1 MYLQVGTEDEDGLI
15 GRCLDGDS
23 AAFEPLV
30 ERYHRPLFRVAA
42 RLLGDREEA
51 RDATQTAFLKAYQ
64 ALATCDR
71 QRKFFSWIYRIL
83 VNECLNTLRARR
95 PMQGLDGSMAAP
107 AGRGRRRRIRRDAE
121 PGAAGAPPTD
131 AGAARRHRAA
141 GTSRSCGT
149 SRWRR
154 RWGSRR
160 RRSNRDCSA
169 RASGCASCW
178 RAKGFRQDDVGS
190 RRPPAHTEST
200 STAS

>member
-83 VNECLNTLRARR
+83 VNECLNTLRSRR

-107 AGRGRRRRIRRDAE
+107 AGEADAVESAETRSRVRRALLQLTPDQRDVIVLRHFAE
-121 PGAAGAPPTD
+121 LRYEQMAAALGIPEKTVK
-131 AGAARRHRAA
+131 
-141 GTSRSCGT
+141 SRLF
-149 SRWRR
+149 
-154 RWGSRR
+154 
-160 RRSNRDCSA
+160 SA
-169 RASGCASCW
+169 RQRLCELLASE
-178 RAKGFRQDDVGS
+178 R
-190 RRPPAHTEST
+190 T
-200 STAS
+200 